1 MYLERLENTF
11 LFVFRIQGWRIITFE
26 GSEFGCFFL
35 SDLLALA
42 VQKFPLKHFFC
53 RRQPSKFYESLTAVA
68 WDPCDS
74 GAIFR
79 DFIDSLV
86 GLLNRFD

>member
-1 MYLERLENTF
+1 MKDLKIHFSLY
-11 LFVFRIQGWRIITFE
+11 FE
-26 GSEFGCFFL
+26 SKVGGSLLLKDLNSAVFL

-79 DFIDSLV
+79 DFIDSLM

>member
-1 MYLERLENTF
+1 MKDLNSA
-11 LFVFRIQGWRIITFE
+11 V
-26 GSEFGCFFL
+26 FL

-79 DFIDSLV
+79 DFIDSLM
-86 GLLNRFD
+86 GLVTVLIELS